1 MIDNMIVIR
10 YQGKVVKEI
19 PLPLV
24 GALEITTEQQ
34 KPQGRELMKPK
45 EAK

>member
-24 GALEITTEQQ
+24 GAIEITSEVS
-34 KPQGRELMKPK
+34 KPAGRELVKPK
-45 EAK
+45 ETK